1 MNRPYI
7 ICHMVTSMDGKV
19 TGKFLESEAGLKA
32 AEQYYKIHR
41 EFGADGFICGRLTME
56 SSFTGGWYP
65 DLTAFQG
72 QKVER
77 EDYIAT
83 YDAEFHA
90 IAFDTHGR
98 LGWKASVLHDEDS
111 GYDKAHIVEVLS
123 EDVEDA
129 YLAYLRSIGVSYVF
143 AGEKE
148 IDVELALYK
157 LWHNCIGTR
166 FLLEGGSVLNGA
178 FAKADVIDELSLV
191 QAPVLGEKGDKPLFY
206 DEVAGDYQLMKAEV
220 LENTVWLRYHSN
232 SCNAKPRLK
241 LSIIMD
247 AIEGASD
254 EWQYFYDLKAHKSI
268 WLSQYSSVDDEEER
282 ELLEE
287 EPERF
292 ILLPSKYEIHE
303 YSIMEEFVE
312 SLPKGT
318 VQNQLFNAIQGR
330 GAFRRFKD
338 GVNRLGIAKQWYDYQ
353 EKAYRELAIRWCEDN
368 EYEVWEDK

>member
-7 ICHMVTSMDGKV
+7 ICHMVTSIDGKV

-56 SSFTGGWYP
+56 GSFTGGWYP
-65 DLTAFQG
+65 DLTPFQG
-72 QKVER
+72 KVMER
-77 EDYIAT
+77 EDYIVT
-83 YDAEFHA
+83 YDALVYA
-90 IAFDTHGR
+90 VAFDTHGK
-98 LGWKASVLHDEDS
+98 LGWKTDVIHDEDP
-111 GYDKAHIVEVLS
+111 GYDNAHIVEVLS

-129 YLAYLRSIGVSYVF
+129 YLAYMQSIGVSYVF

-157 LWHNCIGTR
+157 LWHNCIGR
-166 FLLEGGSVLNGA
+166 KFLLEGGSILNGA

-191 QAPVLGEKGDKPLFY
+191 QAPVLGEKCDKPLFY

-220 LENTVWLRYHSN
+220 LETSVWVRYHNN
-232 SCNAKPRLK
+232 SYNAKPRLK
-241 LSIIMD
+241 LSVVID
-247 AIEGASD
+247 AIEASSD
-254 EWQYFYDLKAHKSI
+254 EWQYFYDLKTHESI
-268 WLSQYSSVDDEEER
+268 WFSEYGGFDDEEES
-282 ELLEE
+282 ELLDG

-292 ILLPSKYEIHE
+292 IRLPSKYEIHE

-312 SLPKGT
+312 SLPEG
-318 VQNQLFNAIQGR
+318 VMQNQLLHAIQGR

-338 GVNRLGIAKQWYDYQ
+338 TVNRMGIAKQWYDYQ
-353 EKAYRELAIRWCEDN
+353 DNAHREIAIRWCRDN
-368 EYEVWEDK
+368 EYEYWEE